1 MQKGFSVVLNEA
13 GNSPA
18 ELLIYDR
25 IGKEGGLGG
34 IDARDVRDAL
44 ADIEPDREILCRIN
58 SPGGNL
64 WEGMAIFSTLFDRRD
79 RVTCQVDGVAA
90 SAASLIAIAGRE
102 TIMPENALI
111 MIHLPRI
118 SAFGDAAELRKQAL
132 MLDKHTDSLTNTY
145 GRKCGKSVAEIHDAM
160 SAETWFSGK
169 DAVAFGLCDRLL
181 PSEAT
186 ITAMAGDF
194 DFAQFKNAPSALTLQ
209 GAHLLNKSGFTLPD
223 SDGEALL
230 RCYQLLLSI
239 ERLKQKEEAWKH

>member
-13 GNSPA
+13 GEEAA

-25 IGKEGGLGG
+25 IGKETGLGG
-34 IDARDVRDAL
+34 IDAKDVRDAL

-64 WEGMAIFSTLFDRRD
+64 WEGMAIHQTLFDRRA

-102 TIMPENALI
+102 TVMPENALI

-118 SAFGDAAELRKQAL
+118 SAFGDAAELRKQAG
-132 MLDKHTDSLTNTY
+132 MLDKHTVSLTGTY
-145 GRKCGKSVAEIHDAM
+145 GRKTGRPVSEIHDAM
-160 SAETWFSGK
+160 AAETWFSGK

-181 PSEAT
+181 PAAEA

-194 DFAQFKNAPSALTLQ
+194 DFSQFQNAPTALSLQ

-230 RCYQLLLSI
+230 RCYELLLSI
-239 ERLKQKEEAWKH
+239 ERLKQREEAWKH